1 MKMPFLRHFAGIR
14 PVMTD
19 TAAMERFTKIVRS
32 YNGQGCTNFKGFEK
46 SPVYIYIFMHAAE
59 HVEDFSGCRYGPRGK
74 KEKNEGRR
82 NEIFR

>member
-1 MKMPFLRHFAGIR
+1 MKMPLLLHFAGIR

-46 SPVYIYIFMHAAE
+46 SPVYIYISE
-59 HVEDFSGCRYGPRGK
+59 C
-74 KEKNEGRR
+74 
-82 NEIFR
+82 